1 MNYAC
6 KLRLHA
12 YYGLGHMVKYRNALD
27 GLRAICIIF
36 TIFNHISFV
45 PSYIDGSFGVDIFF
59 ALSGWLIT
67 WLLLRDSSQDQKIN
81 LKSFYIRRF
90 FRIVPLY
97 AFTIFIYF
105 CASELL
111 ARIGQPEKQNEFFTA
126 LPYIASF
133 NSEFRP
139 VEAGNSFLHAWTLGI
154 EEKFYIIWPCI
165 LFFLLKKPLWAF
177 TVSALIIGGLLFA
190 SNGESFF
197 VRGYFGLAFGALLAI
212 IVKNKPRL
220 IDIFKKSEIAS
231 ICVGLMVLTYIASL
245 IFPMVNI
252 WNLAMSF
259 CGAGL
264 VASLWFN
271 EDSPTSRILSFSP
284 LAWAGKLTFAI
295 YLTHVLVLNAVEI
308 GIDKLGLENS
318 MMLEFTL
325 AYPLSIAFA
334 YILHITIEK
343 PCITMGRKIASGPI
357 FQAGFSPRI

>member
-1 MNYAC
+1 MVNY
-6 KLRLHA
+6 RH
-12 YYGLGHMVKYRNALD
+12 ALD

-45 PSYIDGSFGVDIFF
+45 PRYIDGSFGVDIFF

-67 WLLLRDSSQDQKIN
+67 WLLLRDTSADEKFN
-81 LKSFYIRRF
+81 LKAFYIRRF

-97 AFTIFIYF
+97 AFTILLYF
-105 CASELL
+105 CASTLL
-111 ARIGQPEKQNEFFTA
+111 ARLGQPEKQHDFLRA

-139 VEAGNSFLHAWTLGI
+139 VAAGDSFLHAWTLGI

-165 LFFLLKKPLWAF
+165 LFFLVKKPLWAF
-177 TVSALIIGGLLFA
+177 SVSALIIGCLLFV
-190 SNGESFF
+190 SHGESFF

-212 IVKNKPRL
+212 IVKNKPHL

-231 ICVGLMVLTYIASL
+231 ICVGLMALTYTASL

-271 EDSPTSRILSFSP
+271 THSPTSRILSFAP

-295 YLTHVLVLNAVEI
+295 YLTHVLVLNAVEVAI
-308 GIDKLGLENS
+308 AKLGLESS
-318 MMLEFTL
+318 MMLEFIL
-325 AYPLSIAFA
+325 VYPLSIALA
-334 YILHITIEK
+334 YMLHITIEK
-343 PCITMGRKIASGPI
+343 PCIEIGRSIAKGPI
-357 FQAGFSPRI
+357 IHAGLSPRI